1 MRIRKKMD
9 SETPIINISSLLDV
23 MFILLIFFLATSTF
37 QQEEHDIQV
46 NLPEHNDSGSLSS
59 ASKTLVINVRKNGY
73 YYLQNGVKNLDEV
86 KGILKSAL
94 AQNPGQKVLIRGDQE
109 ALHGYVAAVVGA
121 CRTMG
126 VKEANIGY
134 QHKVLPN

>member
-1 MRIRKKMD
+1 MRIRKRME
-9 SETPIINISSLLDV
+9 SEAPIINISSLLDV

-46 NLPEHNDSGSLSS
+46 NLPEHNDTGSLSS

-73 YYLQNGVKNLDEV
+73 YHLQNSVKNLDEV
-86 KGILKSAL
+86 KKILGDTL

-109 ALHGYVAAVVGA
+109 ALHGYVAAVVGV
-121 CRTMG
+121 CKSQG

-134 QHKVLPN
+134 QHQVIHD